1 MSKKLFFCAVILLL
15 LVGTASGQSPTAANA
30 DFNGSGEVE
39 FNDFLLFVEKF
50 NTRQGDD
57 EYEARYDLDSSGEVA
72 FADFL
77 VFVGF
82 FGETVPAF
90 ELTEIVPAEGMP
102 GVLIELVGRFDVNT
116 AYQVKFGTILLPVFA
131 QSAERIT
138 AMVPVLSSGSVPVHV
153 VDAVGWESEHRSF
166 EVLALPEPRMNAEQ
180 LQQTVAD
187 VGVGIGNALAPLTEA
202 GVIYSAADAALFNR
216 EMAKLNAAWGILG
229 EQIAALPPEDAAL
242 LVNLLDNSGALGILE
257 GLGKIDLSAS
267 KVVADDPFVQHRLL
281 FQIDVINALLG
292 QVSDITILG
301 SIALAIIPDPVTTSI
316 APILGGIGT
325 TVSLAEVMIETVI
338 PTDLQSLRVEIKP
351 TPVPVGGTSD
361 VIFFGNFSTESD
373 LPDNILKNQVGDIF
387 GALVKYIIKKKVP
400 GGEAALKNE
409 QVDEAVGKIVGVF
422 SGILTTIGFE
432 EKGLEDLLSEE
443 QVQIDNVPLDMSL
456 YHLTWTNI
464 GDVVLRGILGDSI
477 INKLLGWTGLSS
489 LLEKVNFF
497 TINEPVQVAD
507 ETYAEYDLDNAKLKG
522 IEEGETDLK
531 VQAFRFGEPSWGSKV
546 IITGIAAFSGLTGGP
561 VISAVAVSIARLKYS
576 LEYVNLNVEFN
587 VSDVVSSDYP
597 KLGLPDGAIAR
608 FGKGYINDVAY
619 SSDGQLLAVASSIG
633 IWLYDVATTRELAL
647 LTGHTR
653 SVSSVSFAPD
663 GKTLAS
669 GGRDGTIRLW
679 EVESGAQTAVW
690 EGHWSSVNSVSFSP
704 DGKTLASGVGSDILG
719 SGYIR
724 LWDVASG
731 RQTAILVGHTDIV
744 SSVSFSP
751 DGKTL
756 ASGSGSPYRDRD
768 RTIRLWDVESG
779 RQTAV
784 LEGHRGEVFSVSFS
798 PDGRTLASGSKDSTI
813 RLWDVE
819 SGRQTA
825 VLVEHTS
832 SVYSVSFSP
841 DGRTLASGSLVG
853 TIRLWDVE
861 SGRQTAV
868 LEGHTNWVE
877 SVSFSPDGRTLA
889 SGGWDGTI
897 RLWEVGSR
905 RQTAVLEGHTGN
917 VYSVSFSPDGRT
929 LASGSG
935 STYNKYRDGTI
946 RLWDVA
952 SGGQTA
958 VLEGHTGSVSSVSF
972 SPDGKTLA
980 SAGSRDGTIRLWDV
994 ASGRQTAVLEGHRGE
1009 IFSVS
1014 FSPDGKTLA
1023 SGGWDSTILL
1033 WELGSR
1039 RQTAVLEG
1047 HWGEIYSVSFSP
1059 DGKTLAS
1066 AGSRDETIRLWE
1078 VASGRQTAVLE
1089 GHTGSVSS
1097 VSFSPDGKT
1106 LASGS
1111 RDGTIRLWEVASGRQ
1126 TAVLEGHTGS
1136 VNSVS
1141 FWVNSVSF
1149 SPDGRTLAS
1158 GSGDLFDSGDITIR
1172 LWEVA
1177 SGRQTAILE
1186 GHTGSVFSVSFSP
1199 DGQTLAS
1206 GSNDGTILLW
1216 QVEP

>member
-180 LQQTVAD
+180 LQQTVAG
-187 VGVGIGNALAPLTEA
+187 VGAGIGNVLVPLTDA
-202 GVIYSAADAALFNR
+202 GVIYSEADAALFNR

-229 EQIAALPPEDAAL
+229 ERIAALPPEDAAL

-257 GLGKIDLSAS
+257 GLGQIDLSAS
-267 KVVADDPFVQHRLL
+267 KVVSEGHFLKHRLL
-281 FQIDVINALLG
+281 YKADALSFLLGNVNALLG
-292 QVSDITILG
+292 
-301 SIALAIIPDPVTTSI
+301 PVTLISALIPGANFTV
-316 APILGGIGT
+316 APILGTIN
-325 TVSLAEVMIETVI
+325 TVCGVAKTVI
-338 PTDLQSLRVEIKP
+338 DSLVPTDLQSIRVEIAQ
-351 TPVPVGGTSD
+351 TPVPVGSTSS
-361 VIFFGNFSTESD
+361 VEFFGKFATEGNWVINPTSGLLGLGLKEISGKFIK
-373 LPDNILKNQVGDIF
+373 LPDNVT
-387 GALVKYIIKKKVP
+387 
-400 GGEAALKNE
+400 EAAAE
-409 QVDEAVGKIVGVF
+409 KIYNFVY
-422 SGILTTIGFE
+422 GILSSVAMKSLDNITN
-432 EKGLEDLLSEE
+432 KALSNMALEYSD
-443 QVQIDNVPLDMSL
+443 VPLDMSL
-456 YHLTWTNI
+456 YHLT
-464 GDVVLRGILGDSI
+464 VLDILRLVIPSLSLPGI
-477 INKLLGWTGLSS
+477 TT
-489 LLEKVNFF
+489 LLEKSGEKLGIDLTTFD
-497 TINEPVQVAD
+497 PVEVENGAVAKYYNGQL
-507 ETYAEYDLDNAKLKG
+507 EGLKAG
-522 IEEGETDLK
+522 NTRLK
-531 VQAFRFGEPSWGSKV
+531 VRALRFVDASVLWV
-546 IITGIAAFSGLTGGP
+546 FSYSRWETVGP
-561 VISAVAVSIARLKYS
+561 VY
-576 LEYVNLNVEFN
+576 LEFDVNNPN
-587 VSDVVSSDYP
+587 S
-597 KLGLPDGAIAR
+597 AIAR

-679 EVESGAQTAVW
+679 DVESKRQTAVW
-690 EGHWSSVNSVSFSP
+690 EGHWDSVFSVSFSP

-768 RTIRLWDVESG
+768 RTIRLWDVASG

-935 STYNKYRDGTI
+935 STYNKYRDRTI

-1033 WELGSR
+1033 WEVGSR

-1066 AGSRDETIRLWE
+1066 AGSRDETIRLWD

-1089 GHTGSVSS
+1089 GHTNWVES

>member
-1 MSKKLFFCAVILLL
+1 MKWKRSVVFLAIAMVCTAV
-15 LVGTASGQSPTAANA
+15 GSAYAQTAADA

-57 EYEARYDLDSSGEVA
+57 EYEARYDLDSSGEVV

-90 ELTEIVPAEGMP
+90 ELTEIVPVEGMP
-102 GVLIELVGRFDVNT
+102 GVLIELVGRFDANT
-116 AYQVKFGTILLPVFA
+116 TYQVKFGTILLPVFA

-153 VDAVGWESEHRSF
+153 VDAAGWESEHRSF

-325 TVSLAEVMIETVI
+325 IVSLAEVMIETVI

-373 LPDNILKNQVGDIF
+373 LPDSILKNQVGDIF

-456 YHLTWTNI
+456 YHLTWANI

-531 VQAFRFGEPSWGSKV
+531 VQAFRFGEPSGVSKAK
-546 IITGIAAFSGLTGGP
+546 IAGIAAISGLTGP
-561 VISAVAVSIARLKYS
+561 VISAGAVSIARLKYS

-597 KLGLPDGAIAR
+597 KLGLPDGAITR
-608 FGKGYINDVAY
+608 LGKGYISGEVAF
-619 SSDGQLLAVASSIG
+619 SPDGQLLVVAGSIG
-633 IWLYDVATTRELAL
+633 IWIYDTATGRELAL

-653 SVSSVSFAPD
+653 RVFP
-663 GKTLAS
+663 
-669 GGRDGTIRLW
+669 
-679 EVESGAQTAVW
+679 
-690 EGHWSSVNSVSFSP
+690 VSFSP
-704 DGKTLASGVGSDILG
+704 DG
-719 SGYIR
+719 R
-724 LWDVASG
+724 
-731 RQTAILVGHTDIV
+731 
-744 SSVSFSP
+744 
-751 DGKTL
+751 TL
-756 ASGSGSPYRDRD
+756 ASGSADD
-768 RTIRLWDVESG
+768 TIRLWDVGSG
-779 RQTAV
+779 RQIAI
-784 LEGHRGEVFSVSFS
+784 LEGHRDWVHSVSFS
-798 PDGRTLASGSKDSTI
+798 PDGRTLASGSADDTI
-813 RLWDVE
+813 RLWDVG
-819 SGRQTA
+819 SGRQIA
-825 VLVEHTS
+825 VLEGHTS
-832 SVYSVSFSP
+832 LILSVSFSP
-841 DGRTLASGSLVG
+841 DGRTLASGS
-853 TIRLWDVE
+853 D
-861 SGRQTAV
+861 
-868 LEGHTNWVE
+868 
-877 SVSFSPDGRTLA
+877 
-889 SGGWDGTI
+889 DGTI
-897 RLWEVGSR
+897 RLWEVGSGT
-905 RQTAVLEGHTGN
+905 QIAVLEGHGSS
-917 VYSVSFSPDGRT
+917 VRSVSFSPDGRT
-929 LASGSG
+929 LASGS
-935 STYNKYRDGTI
+935 D
-946 RLWDVA
+946 
-952 SGGQTA
+952 
-958 VLEGHTGSVSSVSF
+958 
-972 SPDGKTLA
+972 
-980 SAGSRDGTIRLWDV
+980 
-994 ASGRQTAVLEGHRGE
+994 
-1009 IFSVS
+1009 
-1014 FSPDGKTLA
+1014 
-1023 SGGWDSTILL
+1023 
-1033 WELGSR
+1033 
-1039 RQTAVLEG
+1039 
-1047 HWGEIYSVSFSP
+1047 
-1059 DGKTLAS
+1059 
-1066 AGSRDETIRLWE
+1066 
-1078 VASGRQTAVLE
+1078 
-1089 GHTGSVSS
+1089 
-1097 VSFSPDGKT
+1097 
-1106 LASGS
+1106 
-1111 RDGTIRLWEVASGRQ
+1111 
-1126 TAVLEGHTGS
+1126 
-1136 VNSVS
+1136 
-1141 FWVNSVSF
+1141 
-1149 SPDGRTLAS
+1149 
-1158 GSGDLFDSGDITIR
+1158 
-1172 LWEVA
+1172 
-1177 SGRQTAILE
+1177 
-1186 GHTGSVFSVSFSP
+1186 
-1199 DGQTLAS
+1199 
-1206 GSNDGTILLW
+1206 DGTILLW
-1216 QVEP
+1216 QVQP